1 MRSVITS
8 LFLLLITV
16 NSALA
21 INLHSFKKK
30 NIIVNGRPLTVFLA
44 DSSKKREQGL
54 SNINLETLKANGVD
68 GMLFVFD
75 SDDEK
80 TFQAWFMKFDLLL
93 LALQNTTNNNTYKIY
108 DRKVLNI
115 GTTTKIK
122 GKYILEIPL
131 SNSLI
136 NGR

>member
-1 MRSVITS
+1 MRSIIITI
-8 LFLLLITV
+8 LLLLITV
-16 NSALA
+16 GSALA
-21 INLHSFKKK
+21 INLRSFNKK

-44 DSSKKREQGL
+44 DNNKKREQGL

-93 LALQNTTNNNTYKIY
+93 LALQKVTNNTYNIY

-115 GTTTKIK
+115 GTTTTIK

>member
-1 MRSVITS
+1 MRSIIIS
-8 LFLLLITV
+8 ILLLLITV
-16 NSALA
+16 DSALA
-21 INLHSFKKK
+21 INLHSFNKK
-30 NIIVNGRPLTVFLA
+30 NIIVNGRLLTVFLA
-44 DSSKKREQGL
+44 DNSKKREQGL

-93 LALQNTTNNNTYKIY
+93 LALQKVNNNTYKIY

-115 GTTTKIK
+115 GTTTPIK